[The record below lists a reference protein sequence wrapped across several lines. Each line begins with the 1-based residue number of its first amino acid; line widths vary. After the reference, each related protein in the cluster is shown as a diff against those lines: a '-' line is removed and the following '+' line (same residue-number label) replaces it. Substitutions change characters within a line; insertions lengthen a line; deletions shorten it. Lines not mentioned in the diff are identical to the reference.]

1 MRLTVRSR
9 VNFDLHASLLQS
21 KHTIASQVD
30 YNPSPPKL
38 GPHNPIK
45 EARLSHTLS
54 KHNSTA
60 STHQKNKKVA
70 LFAGVACRSESS
82 REICRPSFAKR
93 TPSGRPRH
101 YYRKLN
107 LAGSL
112 SFRTSILPKH
122 NLLHCCCLLPSIS
135 PCSFPDCALPRRCLS
150 EAPQSKNKKTKKK
163 RFIILLDLFAT
174 FQPICFLALRKK
186 SGRTSAE

>member
-30 YNPSPPKL
+30 YNPPPPSLDHIIPLKKRVYL
-38 GPHNPIK
+38 THFQNIIQP
-45 EARLSHTLS
+45 LQHT
-54 KHNSTA
+54 K
-60 STHQKNKKVA
+60 KNKKVA

-93 TPSGRPRH
+93 TPSGRPKH

-150 EAPQSKNKKTKKK
+150 EAPQSKKQKTKKK
-163 RFIILLDLFAT
+163 IHH
-174 FQPICFLALRKK
+174 PP
-186 SGRTSAE
+186 